1 MYEYNLGLCGDGFS
15 SLKACNASD
24 HSNPNRPEPYGAGVG
39 VTPKE
44 IPETA
49 NIKLPCNTTRC
60 QNSSK
65 SKKTVS
71 VTVGLVLAS
80 IAVSAVGILAFT
92 MYRRRKQK
100 LGSAFDITESRLS
113 TDQNRSI
120 YRKLGCSIFLLPEDI
135 IEVNQKMILTL
146 STSIMYWSLQNSE
159 ENSLEASPVVS
170 ADGEHET
177 DLVNEVSDLAI
188 DDNASVKVSSP

>member
-1 MYEYNLGLCGDGFS
+1 S
-15 SLKACNASD
+15 
-24 HSNPNRPEPYGAGVG
+24 
-39 VTPKE
+39 
-44 IPETA
+44 
-49 NIKLPCNTTRC
+49 
-60 QNSSK
+60 
-65 SKKTVS
+65 
-71 VTVGLVLAS
+71 S

-92 MYRRRKQK
+92 MYHRRKRK

-113 TDQNRSI
+113 TDQNKSI

-159 ENSLEASPVVS
+159 ENSPEASPVAS

-188 DDNASVKVSSP
+188 DDNVIVKVSSP